1 VTEKATQIVTPKQ
14 NRALI
19 KLLAGGT
26 DAQAAKAAGVNRRTV
41 FEWRH
46 DDPVFATE
54 YRSRQEAIFDRAM
67 RGLMKDVD
75 KAARTVSTLTDA
87 RDESVRLRAA
97 ESIIDRVASFLGGVP
112 GGKERMAQALGV
124 QINVG
129 GTASIDIDLTGERI
143 AAMQR
148 VIRECKLI
156 DVSPLSVQEIKPSGS
171 NGTGKA

>member
-1 VTEKATQIVTPKQ
+1 MSEKDPQIVTPKQ
-14 NRALI
+14 NRALV

-46 DDPVFATE
+46 DDPVFAAE
-54 YRSRQEAIFDRAM
+54 YRRRQEAIFDRAM

-75 KAARTVSTLTDA
+75 KAARTVSTLTAA

-112 GGKERMAQALGV
+112 GGKERMAMALGV
-124 QINVG
+124 QVNTQINVG
-129 GTASIDIDLTGERI
+129 QQYDLSRLSDVELVKWERLATKCEV
-143 AAMQR
+143 AAVPAQ
-148 VIRECKLI
+148 
-156 DVSPLSVQEIKPSGS
+156 PLPGPAPGAV
-171 NGTGKA
+171 